1 MTSTMPRVTYTA
13 QDGKETTLDIAE
25 GTSVMQAAVFNGV
38 DGIVAECGG
47 SCMCATCHV
56 YVRENQLAL
65 CPEREPGGGAVLDG
79 PASPRQPNSRLSC
92 QLVVSGKMEGLV
104 VTMPETQV

>member
-1 MTSTMPRVTYTA
+1 MPRVTYIS
-13 QDGKETTLDIAE
+13 QDEKKTTTLDIAN

-56 YVRENQLAL
+56 YVREDQLAMTPPMDADEDAML
-65 CPEREPGGGAVLDG
+65 EGT
-79 PASPRQPNSRLSC
+79 ASPRRPNSRLSC
-92 QLVVSGKMEGLV
+92 QLVVSPAMDGLV
-104 VTMPETQV
+104 VHLPETQT